1 MSESSESPVSTGT
14 EVVAERE
21 EPRPVFTP
29 AVDIYDTED
38 GLVLQADLPGATHDG
53 LDVQVEGNVLSI
65 TARAMPQAP
74 AGSTLVHQ
82 EYVIGDYERSFILS
96 DQIDHDKIRAELKDG
111 VLTLTLP
118 KAESALPRKVT
129 VKQQ

>member
-1 MSESSESPVSTGT
+1 
-14 EVVAERE
+14 
-21 EPRPVFTP
+21 VFAP
-29 AVDIYDTED
+29 AVDIYETDD

-65 TARAMPQAP
+65 VARTMPQTP

-96 DQIDHDKIRAELKDG
+96 DQIENDKIGAELKDG

-118 KAESALPRKVT
+118 KAQSALPRKIA
-129 VKQQ
+129 VKEQ